1 MAANAVT
8 PNVTPDLDKD
18 GQNMGLIGDSVPEMR
33 ERATRGKERSLSA
46 IDAGGQGMARKRNGA
61 GHGVRTR
68 DIQLGKLALY
78 QLS

>member
-1 MAANAVT
+1 MRLESIGRDNQTDGDRIEATET
-8 PNVTPDLDKD
+8 PTC
-18 GQNMGLIGDSVPEMR
+18 LISSWY
-33 ERATRGKERSLSA
+33 TSGK
-46 IDAGGQGMARKRNGA
+46 GGVGKMEYPSIRIKKNGA

>member
-1 MAANAVT
+1 MVQGN
-8 PNVTPDLDKD
+8 
-18 GQNMGLIGDSVPEMR
+18 SE
-33 ERATRGKERSLSA
+33 KE
-46 IDAGGQGMARKRNGA
+46 IGA

>member
-1 MAANAVT
+1 MINDPHIPAVEH
-8 PNVTPDLDKD
+8 K
-18 GQNMGLIGDSVPEMR
+18 
-33 ERATRGKERSLSA
+33 
-46 IDAGGQGMARKRNGA
+46 NGA